1 MITRLESLQAGIIVG
16 KIDFVHDLILI
27 QFSRII
33 FYKEQIFNLVYYDE
47 KASVQRI
54 LMYLMR

>member
-1 MITRLESLQAGIIVG
+1 MITRVESQQAGVIVS
-16 KIDFVHDLILI
+16 KIDFAHDLILI

-47 KASVQRI
+47 KTSV
-54 LMYLMR
+54 